1 MTCDS
6 QNTVQAAKDLTRDID
21 ELLDAG
27 GFNVKGWVSN
37 AVLNDEEQQGEVVL
51 VHDPLNDT
59 QKVLG
64 TVWNPQQD
72 KFSFKV
78 KLGHTDISESDET
91 RLRIARTIFFS
102 DSRVTLAWIQG
113 QPRTYKPFVS
123 CRVSEIQ
130 SNSDPSNW
138 LHCPTAM
145 NVADDLT
152 KGISAE
158 EVNGRWLNGP
168 VFIQLPEE
176 QWPMETGIPD
186 RKEIDKERRQVK
198 IVCPVAVSKP
208 LFDCK
213 RFSKWKRVI
222 RITSYIKRFIQNCQI
237 KCGRNERNQQPEVG
251 PLTNQE
257 LENAEEYWLKQM
269 QSNLLKRL
277 PRGDFKTLSPYKDDR
292 NILRVGGRVDPT
304 LVSYDER
311 RPALLPYDHH
321 LSTLIVCD
329 AHETSHSGVATT
341 VAKIR
346 RKYWVIKAHRI
357 AKVVK
362 QRCTTCRKLEAKVET
377 QLMATLPPCRLQP
390 CTPPFLYST
399 MDYFG
404 PINVKVGRN
413 KTVKHYG
420 VVFTC
425 MNTRAIHCEI
435 AVDASTME
443 LLQVLRRFFSYRG
456 YPKVLLSDNGT
467 QMVGANNELK
477 LMIEGWNKDQLEE
490 FCAARGMKWQFI
502 TPLAPHQ
509 NGCSEAIVK
518 SVKQAMKK
526 AISDALLTPF

>member
-1 MTCDS
+1 
-6 QNTVQAAKDLTRDID
+6 
-21 ELLDAG
+21 
-27 GFNVKGWVSN
+27 
-37 AVLNDEEQQGEVVL
+37 
-51 VHDPLNDT
+51 
-59 QKVLG
+59 
-64 TVWNPQQD
+64 
-72 KFSFKV
+72 
-78 KLGHTDISESDET
+78 
-91 RLRIARTIFFS
+91 
-102 DSRVTLAWIQG
+102 
-113 QPRTYKPFVS
+113 
-123 CRVSEIQ
+123 
-130 SNSDPSNW
+130 
-138 LHCPTAM
+138 
-145 NVADDLT
+145 
-152 KGISAE
+152 
-158 EVNGRWLNGP
+158 
-168 VFIQLPEE
+168 
-176 QWPMETGIPD
+176 METGIPD

-213 RFSKWKRVI
+213 RLSKWKRVI
-222 RITSYIKRFIQNCQI
+222 RITSYIKRFIQNCRI

-251 PLTNQE
+251 PLSNQE

-277 PRGDFKTLSPYKDDR
+277 PRGDFKTMSPYKDDR

-304 LVSYDER
+304 LFSNDER

-321 LSTLIVCD
+321 LSTLIVRD

-390 CTPPFLYST
+390 CTPPFLFST

-425 MNTRAIHCEI
+425 MNTIAIHCEI
-435 AVDASTME
+435 AVAASTME
-443 LLQVLRRFFSYRG
+443 LLQVLRRLFSYRG

-490 FCAARGMKWQFI
+490 FCSARGMKWQFI

-509 NGCSEAIVK
+509 NGCSEAMVK

-526 AISDALLTPF
+526 AIGYALLTPFELYTCVLEAANLVNQRPIARVPTDPDDGGYLCPNDILLGRGRVYKTLNHFLNHYFVVK